1 MYTFLHK
8 GRRIT
13 LAPLMPK
20 QVYENQV
27 KIQQECEKVDERKR
41 IEKHERKERKRS
53 VQNER
58 EKAING
64 TDDEV
69 KKEEKILLITKA
81 KDMRRGFLGGP
92 NLLLFYNKEVSAN
105 TNELDPSLPSSFAKL
120 L

>member
-27 KIQQECEKVDERKR
+27 KIQQECEKIDERKKVK
-41 IEKHERKERKRS
+41 KHEKKERRRS

-58 EKAING
+58 EKAINE
-64 TDDEV
+64 TEH
-69 KKEEKILLITKA
+69 E
-81 KDMRRGFLGGP
+81 
-92 NLLLFYNKEVSAN
+92 
-105 TNELDPSLPSSFAKL
+105 
-120 L
+120 